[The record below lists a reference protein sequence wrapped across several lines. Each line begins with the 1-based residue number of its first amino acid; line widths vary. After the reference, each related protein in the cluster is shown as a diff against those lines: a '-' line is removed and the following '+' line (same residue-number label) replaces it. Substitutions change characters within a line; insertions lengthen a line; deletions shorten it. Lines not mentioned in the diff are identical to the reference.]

1 MTIFDKLTNL
11 ATQSKIIKLTVVIS
25 ISLVIIGWVTTVI
38 IFASYLS
45 TQSQKIYLINSDG
58 SILTASQIDT
68 NQSRPKEAEA
78 HVRLFIKLFFEVNKL
93 SYVSNYNQ
101 SLDLGGSSIRN
112 LYNQLET
119 NGWIKELVSNNYIVA
134 VDIKKIHTTNSSSP
148 YVVTSEFTVS
158 LESEITTSTT
168 YDLALTFTVRAGS
181 GNNRH
186 LNNPHDM
193 QIDDINVIQWN
204 QIK

>member
-11 ATQSKIIKLTVVIS
+11 ATNSKIIKFTVVTS
-25 ISLVIIGWVTTVI
+25 ISLIIIGWISTIVI
-38 IFASYLS
+38 FI
-45 TQSQKIYLINSDG
+45 THINNQSQKIYLINSDG
-58 SILTASQIDT
+58 SVLTASQIDT
-68 NQSRPKEAEA
+68 SQSRPKEAEA

-134 VDIKKIHTTNSSSP
+134 VDIKKIMTTNSSSP

-168 YDLALTFTVRAGS
+168 YDLSLTFTVRAGS

-193 QIDDINVIQWN
+193 QIDDINVIKWN